1 MTFPPVLY
9 HYFKFLLPYAHT
21 LSQDYLLL
29 LEHRPVY
36 TAGRRQTDESVQE
49 DRERLTRMGADFV
62 GTERG
67 GQLTYHGPGQLVGY
81 PLVDLG
87 RTTPAMPVREYVC
100 RLQRILQAHLRGA
113 HGIVSAPSDNTGI
126 FLDDGDGRG
135 AKSKVASIGVQ
146 VRHRLT
152 THGFALNVTRSPLPW
167 FDNVVACGLADVKAT
182 SIEGRSQSPS
192 GDPVSVEG
200 EVAGIVDT
208 FGRIFGRDMERL
220 ELKQGE
226 VAEAILEL
234 EDLARK
240 RESDSPAPS
249 QPLVNDS

>member
-1 MTFPPVLY
+1 
-9 HYFKFLLPYAHT
+9 
-21 LSQDYLLL
+21 
-29 LEHRPVY
+29 
-36 TAGRRQTDESVQE
+36 
-49 DRERLTRMGADFV
+49 
-62 GTERG
+62 
-67 GQLTYHGPGQLVGY
+67 
-81 PLVDLG
+81 
-87 RTTPAMPVREYVC
+87 MPVREYVC

-192 GDPVSVEG
+192 GDAVSVGG